1 MDAKTLASQFTAQAL
16 AMGIDTL
23 ALIRE
28 MQALATSNH
37 DVAIEGL
44 LSNRTVAH
52 LAEHNIKTLGDLT
65 KSSEID
71 LLKLPGFG
79 KKSILEIKEA
89 LIAHNMSLK
98 GMAITVTPSVS
109 EVALKPKHP
118 GAATTRKASE
128 LGIKVTM
135 SDEEILATLKT
146 GGITKAKRE
155 EFLAWFRHKYNS
167 EV

>member
-1 MDAKTLASQFTAQAL
+1 MDAKTLASQYIAQAL
-16 AMGIDTL
+16 AMGVDTL

-52 LAEHNIKTLGDLT
+52 LVEHNVKTLGDLT
-65 KSSEID
+65 KFSELD

-89 LIAHNMSLK
+89 LVAHGMSLK
-98 GMAITVTPSVS
+98 GMAITVTPTVNAES
-109 EVALKPKHP
+109 KPKHP
-118 GAATTRKASE
+118 GSSALVRAAT
-128 LGIKVTM
+128 LGVHSSMT
-135 SDEEILATLKT
+135 DEEILSVLKT
-146 GGITKAKRE
+146 GGFTKAKRE
-155 EFLAWFRHKYNS
+155 EFLAWFRHKYRS
-167 EV
+167 KV